1 MLRQQIILAF
11 IGLLS
16 HGRKLWGIGTNPQN
30 YTVTANYTISLS
42 TTWLAFG
49 IGIVASTDNN
59 AKVVS
64 SVLSATTNN
73 STQFRTELA
82 EAPSIRWFV
91 VGK

>member
-1 MLRQQIILAF
+1 MLRQQIIPAF

-16 HGRKLWGIGTNPQN
+16 RAKLWGIGTNPQN

-49 IGIVASTDNN
+49 IGIVAPTDNN

-73 STQFRTELA
+73 STQFRTELS